1 MRTQTIKLLD
11 MMYEGT
17 ISPTMVAEMAMAW
30 MSEDDVAA
38 MMRAN
43 DILDEETTEI
53 SVQALLKMQ
62 NDMAD
67 FDPNC

>member
-43 DILDEETTEI
+43 DILEEEDDG
-53 SVQALLKMQ
+53 QPNEAQ
-62 NDMAD
+62 EWAD
-67 FDPNC
+67 FDPDC